1 MASVSTYLNF
11 MGKTEEAFNFYA
23 SIFQVEKS
31 PRFWRFSDTPS
42 MPGGPELSDADQK
55 KMMHAELKIIGGHT
69 LMATDMLE
77 SMGHQVKIGNNTTIS
92 LNLDSNT
99 DADRIYAALA
109 EGSTEFSPMSQ
120 MPWGY
125 WGTALDK
132 YGIRW
137 MFNVDASGTAA

>member
-1 MASVSTYLNF
+1 MASVSTYLNY

-23 SIFQVEKS
+23 TNFQVEKS
-31 PRFWRFSDTPS
+31 PRFWRFSDTPP
-42 MPGGPELSDADQK
+42 MPGRPELSEAEK
-55 KMMHAELKIIGGHT
+55 SMMMHAELKIIGEHT

-77 SMGHQVKIGNNTTIS
+77 SMGHHVKIGNNTTIS
-92 LNLDSNT
+92 LNLDS
-99 DADRIYAALA
+99 DAEADRIYAALA
-109 EGSTEFSPMSQ
+109 EGSTEFSAMAH

-137 MFNVDASGTAA
+137 MFNVESNGASA